1 MFSLNQE
8 IVLINS
14 DNKLTNENT
23 NKNKNTNE
31 NKNKNII
38 NLIQK

>member
-1 MFSLNQE
+1 MFSSNQE

-14 DNKLTNENT
+14 DNKLTNEN
-23 NKNKNTNE
+23 
-31 NKNKNII
+31 KNKNII